1 MQELTEFNIEK
12 TTAEIL
18 ILKDQT
24 AQNIIEIGKRLIE
37 VKENLQH
44 GEFSEWLKKR
54 VDISHRTANNF
65 MKVATTFSNSQSIAN
80 LGSTKLFLLAGLDEE
95 NREEVMQENN
105 IEEMTTRELEQVVK
119 EKKEIKK
126 QLEAEKEYSEELQEA
141 IKEKEIQIRNLQNEI
156 ENVSKPEV
164 QVVEKEIIKEVIP
177 ENLILEKQ
185 SLEDDLE
192 TLRKRAEKA
201 ENTVNRLKLDKE
213 INQDKVY
220 TNIKLDNLLV
230 NITDFLNNASKYT
243 YLKDELQKIPS
254 KNKRIVENKIQE
266 IENWALL
273 MKQALNNEQNV
284 VGNIIFS
291 EGEIINE

>member
-185 SLEDDLE
+185 SLEDELE